1 MASTQTTR
9 GTASGWNALAD
20 DFRNWL
26 TRHVFAIVVTGVF
39 VLANISRW
47 VWMALHRPDR
57 ASSGLSLS
65 FVEALTPHR
74 PGVPG
79 PGNGV
84 RTRGLLQQFEHLVE
98 SLFFVKTPFML
109 IFCALVTLLAVGFAE
124 SRTGVV
130 RTAALI
136 AVNAFFGTALGLLV
150 CVAINSQQADW
161 SWLERLNVTLSPL
174 TMAIGIAMAC
184 SAYESVM
191 WRRRIILIVY
201 AFTATALLFSGSPG
215 DYCTLAIAI
224 IGHVAG
230 NLMHRHDMRQRD
242 AKASAV
248 MRAAGS
254 MVADDVAAAEA
265 LDSAASEDAISDT
278 TAASAS
284 DSTTAHTTMA
294 SSPSVDDFSS
304 RGEQPDAMRRE
315 TRTHWW
321 PGTDYETR
329 RLFAT
334 VQMVFA
340 IGPIISMTSRA
351 HAGLL
356 TGMGLFL
363 SPDINADALLNSC
376 ERNHLTT
383 SCPVLA
389 GVHRVAMLGLWTRI
403 LLPVVA
409 MLIVAWGLYHGRRL
423 AALVCILFNTLSTLF
438 AIADYLVFPLSMD
451 ITPGIEPRHFALTI
465 AFLLTAA
472 PPLILAIS
480 LTSSLSHF
488 EVRAPSRPLLR
499 GMAAI
504 VTMSLLTGL
513 TFVVFG
519 MSRAEAFTPRAT
531 PGSLLLDFLHRL
543 LPVGFAGRLRGSLH
557 PDTELTS
564 AICWLIITA
573 MWVTVLV
580 VFYFWFRDRLEEGQ
594 RGRERADRLVETDG
608 ESMSFMTTWEGNRYW
623 FSPSGR
629 CGIAYRVSH
638 GVALTVTGPFGDP
651 EEYDSALPDFMR
663 FCYAHSLSPAFYAVH
678 ERTREQLERLGCS
691 SIHVGT
697 EMVVIPKDWQTRGKK
712 WQDIRTA
719 INKAKRVGITD
730 VLTTFDQAGWKVQQ
744 QIIDISE
751 QWASLKALPEM
762 KFTLGGLE
770 ELRDPRVAVLYA
782 VDEDGLVQGVTSW
795 MPTYRGGRIIGWT
808 LDFMRHRTDSP
819 NGIMEFLIAR
829 MAERLRDEGEA
840 DPAHAVEFMSLSAA
854 PLAGMGQDAHGTA
867 DAEVIEHALQIVA
880 DYIEP
885 AYGFKSLYFFKR
897 KFQPQ
902 TDPVYMC
909 YLDSAK
915 LAQIGLAVLSSY
927 VPELK
932 ASQVVEMLKTIHS

>member
-9 GTASGWNALAD
+9 STASGWNALAD

-174 TMAIGIAMAC
+174 TMAIGIAMSC

-248 MRAAGS
+248 MRAAGT
-254 MVADDVAAAEA
+254 MVADDVADAE
-265 LDSAASEDAISDT
+265 T
-278 TAASAS
+278 S
-284 DSTTAHTTMA
+284 DSSETESNA
-294 SSPSVDDFSS
+294 PSVDASSS
-304 RGEQPDAMRRE
+304 RTELPAAVRRE
-315 TRTHWW
+315 THARWW

-383 SCPVLA
+383 S
-389 GVHRVAMLGLWTRI
+389 
-403 LLPVVA
+403 
-409 MLIVAWGLYHGRRL
+409 
-423 AALVCILFNTLSTLF
+423 
-438 AIADYLVFPLSMD
+438 
-451 ITPGIEPRHFALTI
+451 
-465 AFLLTAA
+465 
-472 PPLILAIS
+472 
-480 LTSSLSHF
+480 
-488 EVRAPSRPLLR
+488 
-499 GMAAI
+499 
-504 VTMSLLTGL
+504 
-513 TFVVFG
+513 
-519 MSRAEAFTPRAT
+519 
-531 PGSLLLDFLHRL
+531 
-543 LPVGFAGRLRGSLH
+543 
-557 PDTELTS
+557 
-564 AICWLIITA
+564 
-573 MWVTVLV
+573 
-580 VFYFWFRDRLEEGQ
+580 
-594 RGRERADRLVETDG
+594 
-608 ESMSFMTTWEGNRYW
+608 
-623 FSPSGR
+623 
-629 CGIAYRVSH
+629 
-638 GVALTVTGPFGDP
+638 
-651 EEYDSALPDFMR
+651 
-663 FCYAHSLSPAFYAVH
+663 
-678 ERTREQLERLGCS
+678 
-691 SIHVGT
+691 
-697 EMVVIPKDWQTRGKK
+697 
-712 WQDIRTA
+712 
-719 INKAKRVGITD
+719 
-730 VLTTFDQAGWKVQQ
+730 
-744 QIIDISE
+744 
-751 QWASLKALPEM
+751 
-762 KFTLGGLE
+762 
-770 ELRDPRVAVLYA
+770 
-782 VDEDGLVQGVTSW
+782 
-795 MPTYRGGRIIGWT
+795 
-808 LDFMRHRTDSP
+808 
-819 NGIMEFLIAR
+819 
-829 MAERLRDEGEA
+829 
-840 DPAHAVEFMSLSAA
+840 SAA
-854 PLAGMGQDAHGTA
+854 CR
-867 DAEVIEHALQIVA
+867 I
-880 DYIEP
+880 
-885 AYGFKSLYFFKR
+885 
-897 KFQPQ
+897 
-902 TDPVYMC
+902 
-909 YLDSAK
+909 
-915 LAQIGLAVLSSY
+915 
-927 VPELK
+927 
-932 ASQVVEMLKTIHS
+932 